1 MSDSHTLLSRVLLSV
16 VFIVS
21 GAYKFADV
29 SKILASEGT
38 KRFFDMVAPGMAPP
52 TALGYV
58 IAAIELFGGLALL
71 LGIQTRL
78 AAWLLIL
85 WTIIATYLGHAY
97 SLHEIT
103 TPGANQINFMKNL
116 AIIGGLLLLT
126 QAGAGRHS
134 VDRAMSKSE

>member
-1 MSDSHTLLSRVLLSV
+1 MSDSHTLLSRVLISV

-38 KRFFDMVAPGMAPP
+38 KRFMDLVASGMAPP
-52 TALGYV
+52 TALGYL
-58 IAAIELFGGLALL
+58 IAAIELFGGLAIL
-71 LGIQTRL
+71 LGIGTRW

-85 WTIIATYLGHAY
+85 WTIVATYLGHAY

-103 TPGANQINFMKNL
+103 TPGGNQINFLKNL

-126 QAGAGRHS
+126 SSGAGRHS
-134 VDRAMSKSE
+134 VDRAMTKSA

>member
-1 MSDSHTLLSRVLLSV
+1 MSDTHTLLSRLLLSA

-21 GAYKFADV
+21 GAYKFMDV
-29 SKILASEGT
+29 GRILGNDGT
-38 KRFFDMVAPGMAPP
+38 KRFMELVAPGMAPP

-58 IAAIELFGGLALL
+58 IAAIELFGGLAIL
-71 LGIQTRL
+71 LGIKTRW

-103 TPGANQINFMKNL
+103 TPGANQANFLKNL

-126 QAGAGRHS
+126 EAGAGRHS
-134 VDRAMSKSE
+134 VDRAISKSE